1 MSAACDMVAILC
13 LDEWEWRKLSAE
25 GRFADIAGTAIW
37 SLKHIP
43 RDRITDFITS
53 PRFYQHR
60 EAQAI
65 LTAVA
70 ANMRGGRKEWTLAW
84 SGEGYKIDY
93 RLGNDSYTLIL
104 LDADGPREIVLPR
117 GHEEEEAARILR
129 TRGAIRIALPARPRV
144 LLRIVPGSLWA
155 RHADRDK

>member
-1 MSAACDMVAILC
+1 MIAILC
-13 LDEWEWRKLSAE
+13 LDEWEYKQLAAE

-37 SLKHIP
+37 SLIHIP

-53 PRFYQHR
+53 PRFYQNR
-60 EAQAI
+60 EARAI
-65 LTAVA
+65 LAAVRA
-70 ANMRGGRKEWTLAW
+70 SVRGGKQGWTLAW

-93 RLGNDSYTLIL
+93 HLGDDSYTITL

-129 TRGAIRIALPARPRV
+129 TRGAMRSAPPAWPRV
-144 LLRIVPGSLWA
+144 VLRVVPGSLWA
-155 RHADRDK
+155 RGADGDRDK